1 MKRFVC
7 LVLIVMLQL
16 GTVSVAEES
25 VLRNYDKKTKTLTY
39 VTFGAFPTD
48 ADGSEKPIVWR
59 VLNTDGQTAYL
70 LSEYI
75 LEARQIHP
83 SSPTEHYVGWEKSD
97 MYVYLNGDFMQTA
110 FTKAQQKALTE
121 NADDHSMV
129 TLPALEDLKNAA
141 YGFINEKSRQSQST
155 KYAKANGLFVYQG
168 KNQYSPYWL
177 RTLSKQHP
185 TYAHMKLQDDGK
197 IGFICVEVADV
208 GMRPVITVNLS
219 LVSISAGDGTLASPY
234 VLTAEGEEEA
244 DEKDGGTF
252 TESAPSDASADDSSD
267 ESTEPTEAIEEAD
280 SAENSAFDPLFKGLT
295 AEGFL
300 PSGTEE
306 FVYQDAD
313 AGVWLYA
320 SDALRIEIHRR
331 EDISKK
337 NRPLRWLEA
346 DIYVNNGADF
356 LKVYYNEKDNP
367 KKETEVIKIT
377 QKNHLVFAIN
387 ADWYYYRVKR
397 NAKKRTMSV
406 GVILREGNILYD
418 DPAKKASTSIPNRD
432 ILALFEDGD
441 LNVYD
446 YNGITAEQL
455 QTDGAYDVLS
465 FGPVLLKDGEI
476 TEQTKNIS
484 AHQSNNPRMGIG
496 LVEKGHYVAI
506 MAEGRIK
513 QSKGCTLSEF
523 AQMFLDKGCVS
534 AYNLDGGGTATMM
547 FMGEYINQLGSYTA
561 DKRLQI
567 EVLGIGISDA
577 VQP

>member
-7 LVLIVMLQL
+7 LALTVVLLL
-16 GTVSVAEES
+16 GTIGIAEEY
-25 VLRNYDKKTKTLTY
+25 VLQNYNKKTKTLTY
-39 VTFGAFPTD
+39 VTFGKFPTN
-48 ADGSEKPIVWR
+48 ADGSEEPIVWR
-59 VLNTDGQTAYL
+59 VLNTDGQMVYL
-70 LSEYI
+70 MSEYI
-75 LEARQIHP
+75 LEAHQIHP
-83 SSPTEHYVGWEKSD
+83 SSPTETYVGWKNSNL
-97 MYVYLNGDFMQTA
+97 YAYLNGDFMNTA
-110 FTKAQQKALTE
+110 FTKAEQSTLIEITE
-121 NADDHSMV
+121 DSSMV
-129 TLPALEDLKNAA
+129 SLPSATDLKNAD
-141 YGFINEKSRQSQST
+141 YGFINEKSRQAQST
-155 KYAKANGLFVYQG
+155 AYAKANGLFVYQG

-177 RTLSKQHP
+177 RTLSKNHP

-208 GMRPVITVNLS
+208 GIRPVIQVSQSLLS
-219 LVSISAGDGTLASPY
+219 IASGEGTLASPY
-234 VLTAEGEEEA
+234 VLTAMGAEAEEVEETDSEAVAESEQIDEAANESAEQTEEA
-244 DEKDGGTF
+244 EAVELAEDG
-252 TESAPSDASADDSSD
+252 
-267 ESTEPTEAIEEAD
+267 
-280 SAENSAFDPLFKGLT
+280 AFDELFEGLT

-300 PSGTEE
+300 PSGAEE

-313 AGVWLYA
+313 TGVWLYA
-320 SDALRIEIHRR
+320 SDTLRIEIHRR
-331 EDISKK
+331 EDTSKK

-356 LKVYYNEKDNP
+356 MKVYYNAKDNP
-367 KKETEVIKIT
+367 KKEAEVIEIAR
-377 QKNHLVFAIN
+377 KNQLVFAIN

-406 GVILREGNILYD
+406 GVILREGEILYD

-441 LNVYD
+441 LRVYD

-455 QTDGAYDVLS
+455 KADGAYDVLS
-465 FGPVLLKDGEI
+465 FGPVLLRDGEI

-513 QSKGCTLSEF
+513 GSKGCTLSEF

-561 DKRLQI
+561 DKRLQT
-567 EVLGIGISDA
+567 EVVGIGISDA
-577 VQP
+577 ITQ